1 MIKKVIF
8 SITIL
13 FLAGCSS
20 NIDPYPAEYA
30 NADYELSDNDARRWV
45 VASHQAEQCIY
56 PNLTRIQ
63 QEHFSKEDAYIHSQ
77 YVFFYP
83 LEDIIGADYVKMIQQ
98 DEKSMGY
105 AQYQYKKFKQ
115 TEFEPMPT
123 TECATL
129 RIKARD
135 DLKVVKGQYQSGM
148 AVDEP
153 KNSSEDGKNSNP
165 DGIATNE
172 NKFFFDIIKWGSA
185 LLL

>member
-1 MIKKVIF
+1 MLKKLLLSSVAIA
-8 SITIL
+8 
-13 FLAGCSS
+13 LAGCSW
-20 NIDPYPAEYA
+20 NTTNDTFPAQFA
-30 NADYELSDNDARRWV
+30 NADYILTDQDAQRWV

-83 LEDIIGADYVKMIQQ
+83 LESVIGADYVKMIQT

-105 AQYQYKKFKQ
+105 AQYQYKKFKSLNTKPLEQ
-115 TEFEPMPT
+115 EQ
-123 TECATL
+123 CVTL
-129 RIKARD
+129 RNKARD
-135 DLKVVKGQYQSGM
+135 DLAVVKGEYKSGM
-148 AVDEP
+148 AEENKADANT
-153 KNSSEDGKNSNP
+153 NSDGV
-165 DGIATNE
+165 ATNQ

>member
-1 MIKKVIF
+1 MIKKLIF

-83 LEDIIGADYVKMIQQ
+83 LEDIIGAD
-98 DEKSMGY
+98 
-105 AQYQYKKFKQ
+105 
-115 TEFEPMPT
+115 
-123 TECATL
+123 
-129 RIKARD
+129 
-135 DLKVVKGQYQSGM
+135 
-148 AVDEP
+148 
-153 KNSSEDGKNSNP
+153 
-165 DGIATNE
+165 
-172 NKFFFDIIKWGSA
+172 
-185 LLL
+185 